1 MPFLGRNVMSLV
13 AILLIIL
20 VIALLGGFSG
30 LGGGA
35 SIGPDIMVA
44 KGLVS

>member
-1 MPFLGRNVMSLV
+1 MSLV

-20 VIALLGGFSG
+20 VILLGGFGG

-35 SIGPDIMVA
+35 LMGPDITA
-44 KGLVS
+44 AEGLVSLSLSC

>member
-20 VIALLGGFSG
+20 VILLGGFSG

-35 SIGPDIMVA
+35 LMGPDIAVA